1 MADFDHLPYRP
12 CAGLILLNDEN
23 KVFVAKRIDMPSDA
37 WQMPQGGI
45 DEGEDAEQAAMR
57 ELEEEIGTNKARI
70 ISRYPT
76 TLLYDLPDELKGKI
90 WGGRYRGQ
98 EMHWFLLRYEGTE
111 QDINLETEHPEFS
124 DYQWVQMEQLPDLA
138 ISFKRDVYQRL
149 VDHFIT
155 TL

>member
-12 CAGLILLNDEN
+12 CAGLILLNDQN

-76 TLLYDLPDELKGKI
+76 T
-90 WGGRYRGQ
+90 
-98 EMHWFLLRYEGTE
+98 
-111 QDINLETEHPEFS
+111 
-124 DYQWVQMEQLPDLA
+124 
-138 ISFKRDVYQRL
+138 
-149 VDHFIT
+149 
-155 TL
+155 